1 MKKTTA
7 HGRKLKRTG
16 GDYNGVEWINAIS
29 RCQPYT
35 DELIPGAIGTTQ
47 ASADKSIA
55 LVADAFRALKS
66 GSTPPDDADDFN
78 RLAHALGISEL
89 RAEAIGGE
97 AGKALLPILATGN
110 AALGKVKARREKWGK
125 WELLPAEVEAVFDA
139 LAHYEEILL
148 ASSPAQ
154 MADAVDKRMEW
165 LRLREADALQAVGA
179 TRSDFDNQTSRFRTA
194 GGHS

>member
-7 HGRKLKRTG
+7 HGRKLKRMG
-16 GDYNGVEWINAIS
+16 AGFNGVEWINAIS

-55 LVADAFRALKS
+55 LVADAYRAMKS
-66 GSTPPDDADDFN
+66 GNTPPNDADDFN

-89 RAEAIGGE
+89 RASQIGGE
-97 AGKALLPILATGN
+97 AEQALMPILAAGN

-125 WELLPAEVEAVFDA
+125 WEMLPAESTLIFDA
-139 LAHYEEILL
+139 LAGYEEILL
-148 ASSPAQ
+148 ASSPEQ
-154 MADAVDKRMEW
+154 MSRAVDDRAAW
-165 LRLREADALQAVGA
+165 LRLKDADRLAAVPEIYNKTPICA
-179 TRSDFDNQTSRFRTA
+179 MQPCADS
-194 GGHS
+194 